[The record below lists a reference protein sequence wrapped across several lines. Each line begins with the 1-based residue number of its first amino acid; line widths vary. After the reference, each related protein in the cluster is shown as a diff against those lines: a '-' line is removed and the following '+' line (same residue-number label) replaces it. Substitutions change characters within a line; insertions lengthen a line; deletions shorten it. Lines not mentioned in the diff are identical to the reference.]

1 MTKWRCYVFGALMDI
16 EVDMVRDLMG
26 AMMEGI
32 VDVNVVL
39 VGIKGQIVF
48 LVWCIRIFP
57 NEFAIK

>member
-16 EVDMVRDLMG
+16 EVNTVADVVRDLMG
-26 AMMEGI
+26 GVMEGI

-48 LVWCIRIFP
+48 LV
-57 NEFAIK
+57 